1 MKIKDS
7 KQIRK
12 QLEEEYNENCSKI
25 YDLNKKIEI
34 LKENNFETKV
44 SGVLLF
50 SVISWTG
57 SIILTPIIIK
67 YGIIPLNIVQPLSVG
82 IPTLIGI
89 AAEELFAKKLK
100 SRAKLTRFSKSK
112 TQKEQIEEST
122 KYEIEKEKL
131 KNKNKVLKKSYDNL
145 LENENLIT
153 SLSTS
158 YNITEKDVDERTKE
172 EINNNIENL
181 NNILQQK
188 QQEMDLATTKNVLR
202 EKFWRVRDK
211 FYRFYDILTLGM
223 IGGLVSMLL
232 YDMPII
238 YQNQLGNIQF
248 QTNFLGLL
256 APAIIGGLACGSY
269 GVKKRN
275 NFISVFKTI
284 NNELNDNAIS
294 EFSDYEKEKY
304 FKKDLENIIK
314 DTCEIKLQL
323 KTEKQKLEN
332 AVLNCNKEETIDKKQ
347 TLDAN
352 FINEQLE
359 SYQKL
364 LESQAMQEMKD
375 STVEGPKLLKKL
387 PSKNN

>member
-1 MKIKDS
+1 MTIKDS

-12 QLEEEYNENCSKI
+12 QLEEEYNENSSKI

-34 LKENNFETKV
+34 LKENNFESKF

-50 SVISWTG
+50 SIIPWTG

-67 YGIIPLNIVQPLSVG
+67 YGIIPLNIVQPLFAG

-89 AAEELFAKKLK
+89 AAEELFARKLK
-100 SRAKLTRFSKSK
+100 SQEKLTRFSKSK

-131 KNKNKVLKKSYDNL
+131 KNKNKILKKSYDNL
-145 LENENLIT
+145 LESENLIN
-153 SLSTS
+153 SLSTG
-158 YNITEKDVDERTKE
+158 YNITEKDTDERTKE
-172 EINNNIENL
+172 EISNNIENI

-188 QQEMDLATTKNVLR
+188 QQEMDIATTKNILR

-211 FYRFYDILTLGM
+211 FYRFYDILTLSM
-223 IGGLVSMLL
+223 LGGLMSMSL

-256 APAIIGGLACGSY
+256 APAIIGGLVCGGY

-275 NFISVFKTI
+275 NFVSVFKTI
-284 NNELNDNAIS
+284 NNELGDNAMS
-294 EFSDYEKEKY
+294 ELADYEKEKY
-304 FKKDLENIIK
+304 SKKDLETIIK

-323 KTEKQKLEN
+323 ETEKQKLEN
-332 AVLNCNKEETIDKKQ
+332 VILNCSKVETIDKEQ
-347 TLDAN
+347 TLDAD

-359 SYQKL
+359 NYQKL
-364 LESQAMQEMKD
+364 LESQVMQEMKD
-375 STVEGPKLLKKL
+375 STVEGPKLVKKL
-387 PSKNN
+387 PSQND

>member
-1 MKIKDS
+1 MTIKDS

-12 QLEEEYNENCSKI
+12 QLEEEYNENSSKI

-34 LKENNFETKV
+34 LKENNFESKF

-50 SVISWTG
+50 SIIPWTG

-67 YGIIPLNIVQPLSVG
+67 YGIIPLNIVQPLFAG

-89 AAEELFAKKLK
+89 AAEELFARKLK
-100 SRAKLTRFSKSK
+100 SQEKLTRFSKSK

-131 KNKNKVLKKSYDNL
+131 KNKNKILKKSYDNL
-145 LENENLIT
+145 LESENLIN
-153 SLSTS
+153 SLSTG
-158 YNITEKDVDERTKE
+158 YNITEKDTDERTKE
-172 EINNNIENL
+172 EISNNIENI

-188 QQEMDLATTKNVLR
+188 QQEMDIATTKNILR

-211 FYRFYDILTLGM
+211 FYRFYDILTLSM
-223 IGGLVSMLL
+223 LGGLMSMSL

-256 APAIIGGLACGSY
+256 APAIIGGLVCGGY

-275 NFISVFKTI
+275 NFVSVFKTI
-284 NNELNDNAIS
+284 NNELGDNAMS
-294 EFSDYEKEKY
+294 ELADYEKEKY
-304 FKKDLENIIK
+304 SKKDLETIIK

-323 KTEKQKLEN
+323 ETEKQKLEN
-332 AVLNCNKEETIDKKQ
+332 VILNCSKVENIDKEQ
-347 TLDAN
+347 TLDAD

-364 LESQAMQEMKD
+364 LESQVMQEMKD
-375 STVEGPKLLKKL
+375 STVEGPKLVKKL
-387 PSKNN
+387 PSQND